1 MLNTFIKIKLLTF
14 LVFTVHQISNVKL
27 SNFTHLSL
35 KLYSAIL
42 RAVVITITKCPSA
55 AVCNVA
61 NTTLINS
68 WVLPEAHI
76 GTLIGNGTLLWEY
89 LWHSH
94 REEESDRLI

>member
-55 AVCNVA
+55 AFCNVA